1 MWYTLVYMK
10 NVCGAGVK
18 VTTKYSKQQK
28 ENFIYKIQPPFWFT
42 TFLGVYNYPG
52 VTYVSFRHFTIYC
65 VSHVKKITDL
75 IKRLEDYG
83 TYCYNCYS
91 TCTLPLCIPV
101 YLNGL
106 FVM

>member
-1 MWYTLVYMK
+1 VCVWYTLVYMK

-28 ENFIYKIQPPFWFT
+28 ENFIYKIQSAILVHYC
-42 TFLGVYNYPG
+42 TFGTGYNYPG
-52 VTYVSFRHFTIYC
+52 VTYFTIYC